1 MPNAKVLSEKQA
13 IVAQLVDTLKTSA
26 SGVLVNYEGITVSED
41 TTLRN
46 ELRKAGVEY
55 SVVKNTLV
63 RRALDDA
70 GLSELDDVLHGT
82 TSLAVSKE
90 DPIAPMRVLY
100 KFAKGLEGERFAIK
114 AGFMEGKVVPLSD
127 IAALAEL
134 PSKEVL
140 VGQVLGMML
149 SPITSL
155 AIVIKA
161 IAEKGGEA
169 APKAEAEEAP
179 AAEETAAAPAEE
191 AAAPEAP
198 AEEAAAPAE
207 EAPAPEA
214 E

>member
-13 IVAQLVDTLKTSA
+13 VVAGLIETLKSSA

-70 GLSELDDVLHGT
+70 GLSELDGVLHGT

-114 AGFMEGKVVPLSD
+114 AGFMDGKVIPLAD
-127 IAALAEL
+127 IAALADL

-161 IAEKGGEA
+161 IAEKGGEP
-169 APKAEAEEAP
+169 APKAEVEEAP
-179 AAEETAAAPAEE
+179 AAEETAAPAEEAPAAEAPAEETAAPAEE
-191 AAAPEAP
+191 AAT
-198 AEEAAAPAE
+198 
-207 EAPAPEA
+207 PEA

>member
-13 IVAQLVDTLKTSA
+13 IVAELVETLKSSA

-70 GLSELDDVLHGT
+70 GLSELDGVLHGT

-90 DPIAPMRVLY
+90 DPIAPMRVIH
-100 KFAKGLEGERFAIK
+100 KFAKGLNGDRFVIK
-114 AGFMEGKVVPLSD
+114 AGFMEGKVLPMDD

-134 PSKEVL
+134 PSKEAL

-161 IAEKGGEA
+161 IAEKGGVPADKPAEEA
-169 APKAEAEEAP
+169 VAPAEEAP
-179 AAEETAAAPAEE
+179 AAE
-191 AAAPEAP
+191 
-198 AEEAAAPAE
+198 AAPAE
-207 EAPAPEA
+207 EAPVEAAAEAPA

>member
-13 IVAQLVDTLKTSA
+13 IVAGLVETLKSSA

-41 TTLRN
+41 TELRN

-70 GLSELDDVLHGT
+70 GLSELDDILHGT

-90 DPIAPMRVLY
+90 DPIAPMRVV
-100 KFAKGLEGERFAIK
+100 KTFSKGLGGDRFVIK
-114 AGFMEGKVVPLSD
+114 AGFMDGKVLPLED
-127 IAALAEL
+127 ISALAEL

-140 VGQVLGMML
+140 LGQVLGMML

-161 IAEKGGEA
+161 IAEKGGVPAEKAEETPAAEEAPAEA
-169 APKAEAEEAP
+169 AAPVEEAP
-179 AAEETAAAPAEE
+179 AAE
-191 AAAPEAP
+191 AAPETP
-198 AEEAAAPAE
+198 AE
-207 EAPAPEA
+207 
-214 E
+214 

>member
-13 IVAQLVDTLKTSA
+13 IVAGLVDTLKTSA

-161 IAEKGGEA
+161 IAEKGGEVT
-169 APKAEAEEAP
+169 PKAEAEEAP

-191 AAAPEAP
+191 AAAPEAEAP
-198 AEEAAAPAE
+198 AAE

>member
-13 IVAQLVDTLKTSA
+13 IVAGLVETLKSSA

-41 TTLRN
+41 TELRN

-70 GLSELDDVLHGT
+70 GLSELDDILHGT

-90 DPIAPMRVLY
+90 DPIAPMRVVN
-100 KFAKGLEGERFAIK
+100 KFAKGLGDDRFVIK
-114 AGFMEGKVVPLSD
+114 AGFMDGKVLPLED
-127 IAALAEL
+127 ISALAEL

-140 VGQVLGMML
+140 LGQVLGMML

-161 IAEKGGEA
+161 IAEKGGVPAEKAEETPAAEVEAPAAAEEAPAEA
-169 APKAEAEEAP
+169 AAPVEEAP
-179 AAEETAAAPAEE
+179 AAE
-191 AAAPEAP
+191 AAPETP
-198 AEEAAAPAE
+198 AE
-207 EAPAPEA
+207 
-214 E
+214 